1 MVSNRDQRGTEVR
14 QWSLVDHEKDCGFYC
29 EGDEETVE
37 SLKEE
42 ENNLVWV
49 LTKLLD

>member
-1 MVSNRDQRGTEVR
+1 MRL
-14 QWSLVDHEKDCGFYC
+14 WSLVAHEKDSGFYC
-29 EGDEETVE
+29 DRDEEPVE